1 MRKQD
6 TIIDNAKGATMK
18 FYIAGYSG
26 FDPDDM
32 DYKKL
37 GGDKD
42 LYILFPELKEFI
54 SRYQIKNIDVRFF
67 NGDRLRVY
75 DIRKASSRNHEGTA
89 DNYYSHHSGAAV
101 CMG

>member
-1 MRKQD
+1 ME
-6 TIIDNAKGATMK
+6 ATMK

-42 LYILFPELKEFI
+42 LYNLFPELKEVI
-54 SRYQIKNIDVRFF
+54 SRYQIKNIDVRFS

-75 DIRKASSRNHEGTA
+75 DIHKASSRNFEGTA
-89 DNYYSHHSGAAV
+89 DNYYAHQSAAAL
-101 CMG
+101 CMV